1 MKRLQQA
8 KALKQKVNKQLE
20 ALGRRNLRDVRIV
33 RKDMVYVTGMKMTGD
48 RDEVS
53 LMMTRVVLKGELR
66 TDGVMV
72 WTNAGMVE

>member
-48 RDEVS
+48 KDEVS
-53 LMMTRVVLKGELR
+53 QIPLDTLWRKG
-66 TDGVMV
+66 DD
-72 WTNAGMVE
+72 